1 MDAYA
6 AARLIEDIGATS
18 SRTEK
23 ETLVKHLGSTDLG
36 RFILHWAY
44 NPFITFGIKPALSE
58 NAGRFKVEFK
68 ESLVEPLLKRLASRE
83 LTGLAAEREIGE
95 VMGAL
100 NEDGARLLFLILSK
114 DLKCGIAANTINQ
127 AVRGLVPVFSVQRA
141 QAYEAKR
148 FKAGKAYKG
157 EFKLD
162 GNRNTFLSKDGNG
175 GFFTRTGNRVEPL
188 DFLVPFVM
196 KAAAYAAQKGSD
208 ALKKVLIGEREGR
221 LDSLNFMLDGEA
233 MMTLFEETG
242 AFRRKDE
249 DALGAEL
256 HLYDMMSYEDF
267 DAVGAV
273 GEPLHVRRLW
283 VAEFV
288 KLAKEA
294 LAGSIGAEAIQIVPQ
309 FFVNNDAEVQA
320 LFERARSM
328 TLARY
333 LARGNAEREKELLT
347 KTIDKATGKP
357 KVLEGVVIKDPDA
370 LYEKKKSH
378 AWMKLKAEETLD
390 LPIVGVFN
398 GQEHSK
404 YETILGGV
412 IVDHKG
418 VGVRVG
424 GGFSDEDR
432 AELWKLWEMDANII
446 GIDPIV
452 GFKGKVFD
460 YNELKEVGATNL
472 MTRLLETEFMEVTPD
487 GSLRHPRAIRF
498 RDDKDGEVETKEA
511 A

>member
-6 AARLIEDIGATS
+6 VSRLIEDIGATS

-23 ETLVKHLGSTDLG
+23 ETLVGQLGASDLG
-36 RFILHWAY
+36 KFVLTWAY
-44 NPFITFGIKPALSE
+44 NPFVTYGITPAKSD
-58 NAGRFKVEFK
+58 NAGRFKMEFK
-68 ESLVEPLLKRLASRE
+68 ESLVEPLLKKLSSRE
-83 LTGLAAEREIGE
+83 LTGMAAEREIGE

-100 NEDGARLLFLILSK
+100 DEDGANLLFLILSK

-127 AVRGLVPVFSVQRA
+127 AVPGLIPVFSVQRA

-148 FKAGKAYKG
+148 MKKTMKG

-162 GNRNTFLSKDGNG
+162 GNRNTFMSKDGNG
-175 GFFTRTGNRVEPL
+175 GFFSRTGNRVAPL
-188 DFLVPFVM
+188 DFLVPPVM
-196 KAAAYAAQKGSD
+196 VAAYYAMQKGSD
-208 ALKKVLIGEREGR
+208 ALKKVLIGDREPGHA
-221 LDSLNFMLDGEA
+221 SLNFVLDGEA

-273 GEPLHVRRLW
+273 GEPLHVRRTW

-288 KLAKEA
+288 KLAKEG
-294 LAGSIGAEAIQIVPQ
+294 LKRTDGEDAIQIVPQ
-309 FFVNNDAEVQA
+309 YFVNDDNEVQA

-328 TLARY
+328 TLAKY
-333 LARGNAEREKELLT
+333 LARGDAEKEKLLLT
-347 KTIDKATGKP
+347 KTIDKATGQP
-357 KVLEGVVIKDPDA
+357 KVLEGIVVKDPDA

-390 LPIVGVFN
+390 LPIIGVFN

-404 YETILGGV
+404 YENILGGV

-418 VGVRVG
+418 VEVRVG
-424 GGFSDEDR
+424 GGISDEDR
-432 AELWKLWEMDANII
+432 AYLWTLWEKDAKIM
-446 GIDPIV
+446 GVDPHV
-452 GFKGKVFD
+452 GFKGAVHD
-460 YNELKEVGATNL
+460 YADLKSFGATNL

-498 RDDKDGEVETKEA
+498 RDDKDGEIESKEA

>member
-1 MDAYA
+1 M
-6 AARLIEDIGATS
+6 
-18 SRTEK
+18 
-23 ETLVKHLGSTDLG
+23 
-36 RFILHWAY
+36 
-44 NPFITFGIKPALSE
+44 
-58 NAGRFKVEFK
+58 
-68 ESLVEPLLKRLASRE
+68 
-83 LTGLAAEREIGE
+83 AAEREIGE

-100 NEDGARLLFLILSK
+100 NEDGQRLLFLILLK

-127 AVRGLVPVFSVQRA
+127 AMPGLIPVFSVQRA
-141 QAYEAKR
+141 QSYEAKR
-148 FKAGKAYKG
+148 MKKTMKG

-175 GFFTRTGNRVEPL
+175 GFFTRTGNRVAPL
-188 DFLVPFVM
+188 DFLVPFVIRS
-196 KAAAYAAQKGSD
+196 AAYAAQKGSEE
-208 ALKKVLIGEREGR
+208 LRKVLIGDREGK
-221 LDSLNFMLDGEA
+221 LSSLNFMLDGEA

-256 HLYDMMSYEDF
+256 HLYDIMTYEEF
-267 DAVGAV
+267 DAPGAV
-273 GEPLHVRRLW
+273 GEPLKVRRVLL
-283 VAEFV
+283 AEFV
-288 KLAKEA
+288 KLAKEV
-294 LAGSIGAEAIQIVPQ
+294 LGNSKGSEAIQIVPQ
-309 FFVNNDAEVQA
+309 YFVNDDNEVQA

-328 TLARY
+328 TLAKY
-333 LARGNAEREKELLT
+333 LARGDAEKEKLLLT

-390 LPIVGVFN
+390 LPIIGIYN

-404 YETILGGV
+404 YENILGGL

-418 VGVRVG
+418 VEVRVG

-432 AELWKLWEMDANII
+432 EELWKLWELDAAII
-446 GIDPIV
+446 EVDPKV
-452 GFKGKVFD
+452 GFKGRFFD
-460 YNELKEVGATNL
+460 YEGAKNLGATNL
-472 MTRLLETEFMEVTPD
+472 LTRLLEVEFMEVTPD